1 MSLYIDG
8 KKISN
13 MYHNG
18 RAINGVYRD
27 GVKLWGK
34 ESSETI
40 KGLRL
45 EAMSDLDRIYLSY
58 ALSEITDGQIESWV
72 DVSVG
77 SKTFRLA
84 GDMTS
89 RNKGLFVADTLTWG
103 SVKVTSDDI
112 WAGGYITVKIKVAPI
127 ERRASSE
134 AWETNNKG
142 TVSFGSTSL
151 APETGFKVT
160 LYNSLKKMLGD
171 RGIKG
176 KLNVTMLVDNE
187 EVDSFV
193 NKSTTISSKERYT
206 YSWQVSEDIHNMFT
220 EPQSIKFN
228 IALTS
233 VSVIGVGVTGNTI
246 NLRKLLGE
254 AGCGLFMETGSI
266 ERTIQLKVKEIVK

>member
-77 SKTFRLA
+77 SKMFRLA

-89 RNKGLFVADTLTWG
+89 
-103 SVKVTSDDI
+103 
-112 WAGGYITVKIKVAPI
+112 
-127 ERRASSE
+127 
-134 AWETNNKG
+134 
-142 TVSFGSTSL
+142 
-151 APETGFKVT
+151 
-160 LYNSLKKMLGD
+160 
-171 RGIKG
+171 
-176 KLNVTMLVDNE
+176 
-187 EVDSFV
+187 
-193 NKSTTISSKERYT
+193 
-206 YSWQVSEDIHNMFT
+206 
-220 EPQSIKFN
+220 
-228 IALTS
+228 
-233 VSVIGVGVTGNTI
+233 
-246 NLRKLLGE
+246 
-254 AGCGLFMETGSI
+254 
-266 ERTIQLKVKEIVK
+266 